1 MARTTTLGKHQSTK
15 FVFIC
20 VALLGFALIAD
31 LLWASSSSS
40 SAYLY
45 GVSSSNWPLQESH
58 NFIPP
63 HLHNNTATKGNKD
76 TLPQRVVLSATFA
89 DLPAPE
95 LEWEEMAAAPVPRL
109 DGAALQIKDLL
120 FVFAGYGTID
130 YVSFY
135 TIYLSTFCH
144 LLLFFTNFNFCLLF
158 VFYLFKQ
165 RFSIKK
171 KKTMLRL
178 EELV

>member
-1 MARTTTLGKHQSTK
+1 MARTTALGKHQSTK

-58 NFIPP
+58 NFFIPP
-63 HLHNNTATKGNKD
+63 HLHNNTATKGQKD
-76 TLPQRVVLSATFA
+76 AVPQRVLSATFA

-135 TIYLSTFCH
+135 IIYLSTFCH
-144 LLLFFTNFNFCLLF
+144 LLLFFTNLIF
-158 VFYLFKQ
+158 VYPLYFTYLNKDS
-165 RFSIKK
+165 RLINV
-171 KKTMLRL
+171 KT
-178 EELV
+178 